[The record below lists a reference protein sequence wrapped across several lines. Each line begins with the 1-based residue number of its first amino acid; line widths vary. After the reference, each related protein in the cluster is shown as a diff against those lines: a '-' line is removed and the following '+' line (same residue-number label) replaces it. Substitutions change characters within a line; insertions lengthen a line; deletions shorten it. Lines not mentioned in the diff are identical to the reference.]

1 VPYNF
6 PRVTELQRKSEL
18 FHCSVGSRIIINFEI
33 ARKKECIG
41 LGGPTL

>member
-18 FHCSVGSRIIINFEI
+18 FHCSVGSRIINFEI